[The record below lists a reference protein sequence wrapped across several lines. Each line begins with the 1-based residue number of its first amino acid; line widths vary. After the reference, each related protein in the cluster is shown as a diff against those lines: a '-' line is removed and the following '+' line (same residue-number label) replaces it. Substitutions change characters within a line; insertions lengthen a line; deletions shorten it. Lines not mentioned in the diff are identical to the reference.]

1 MSKREPG
8 LAAFAALMLG
18 FTGTNLAGCSPSVTE
33 VDLIM
38 PELPVEQ
45 IIARK
50 IADLV
55 DEDSGLKINLIPLP
69 DDSLSVLDALEQGY
83 GDIAFAP
90 NTNEHRDTITTI
102 MPIYPSVLHVGSIA
116 DRADGS
122 LEELL
127 DGARVFAGPPGS
139 IPRQIG
145 ERIVSGLQLE
155 KGLSFTSDQDAAP
168 DVIILFAPIDRRR
181 VMSNP
186 SLESLKLFS
195 FGDPGDTRPGSIVDR
210 TVLLNPTLRPY
221 VIPAG
226 TYGSLTPDPV
236 VTFAVDTLLVA
247 RESLDETLVFDLFEE
262 FLRLRPALFSKRPEL
277 FQPIDDDIA
286 RAHWTFS
293 LHPGAL
299 DYLQRDEPSLIER
312 YSGVAEV
319 LVTLLVGMVSGA
331 FAILKIY
338 QVRRKNRIDAF
349 YTQVIRTRDSVAEGA
364 GSEER
369 AAALAQLRSLRERAY
384 EMLVEEQLAADTSF
398 LIFVLLTNDAIAQID
413 SPENGPY
420 V

>member
-1 MSKREPG
+1 MSEREPR
-8 LAAFAALMLG
+8 LAAILAL
-18 FTGTNLAGCSPSVTE
+18 FLAVSVASLTACSRSVTE

-38 PELPVEQ
+38 PELPMEQ
-45 IIARK
+45 AIARK

-55 DEDSGLKINLIPLP
+55 DESSGLRINLIPP
-69 DDSLSVLDALEQGY
+69 PGDARSVLDALEQGY

-90 NTNEHRDTITTI
+90 NTNQYRERITTI
-102 MPIYPSVLHVGSIA
+102 MPIYPSVLHVGTIA

-127 DGARVFAGPPGS
+127 NGAQVFAGPPGS

-145 ERIVSGLQLE
+145 EKIVSELQLE
-155 KGLSFTSDQDAAP
+155 EGVTFTQNQDEEP
-168 DVIILFAPIDRRR
+168 DVIILFAPIDRQR
-181 VMSNP
+181 VMGNP
-186 SLESLKLFS
+186 DLQNLRLFS
-195 FGDPGDTRPGSIVDR
+195 FGQPEQMGLGSMADR
-210 TVLLNPTLRPY
+210 TVLLNPTLRPF

-226 TYGSLTPDPV
+226 TYGAMTPKPV
-236 VTFAVDTLLVA
+236 MTFAVDTLLVA

-277 FQPIDDDIA
+277 FQPIGDDIA

-319 LVTLLVGMVSGA
+319 LVTLLVGMVSGG

-349 YTQVIRTRDSVAEGA
+349 YTKVIRTRDSVAEDA
-364 GSEER
+364 GPEER
-369 AAALAQLRSLRERAY
+369 AAALEHLRSLREQAY
-384 EMLVEEQLAADTSF
+384 ELLVDEQLAADTSF

-413 SPENGPY
+413 AGGRAR

>member
-1 MSKREPG
+1 MSRSGPG
-8 LAAFAALMLG
+8 RAAILTLVAAIA
-18 FTGTNLAGCSPSVTE
+18 NLTACSRSVTE

-38 PELPVEQ
+38 SELPMEQ
-45 IIARK
+45 AIARK

-55 DEDSGLKINLIPLP
+55 DEDSGLKVNLIPP
-69 DDSLSVLDALEQGY
+69 PEDSRSVLDALEQGY

-90 NTNEHRDTITTI
+90 NTNQHRDTITTI
-102 MPIYPSVLHVGSIA
+102 MPIYPAVLHVGSIA

-127 DGARVFAGPPGS
+127 DGAKVFAGPPGS

-145 ERIVSGLQLE
+145 ERIVSGLQLDN
-155 KGLSFTSDQDAAP
+155 GASFTADQDAAP
-168 DVIILFAPIDRRR
+168 DVIILFAPIDRNR
-181 VMSNP
+181 VMGNP
-186 SLESLKLFS
+186 NLDNLKLFS
-195 FGDPGDTRPGSIVDR
+195 FGEPGESGLGSIVDR
-210 TVLLNPTLRPY
+210 TVLLNPTLRPF

-226 TYGSLTPDPV
+226 TYGALTPEPV

-247 RESLDETLVFDLFEE
+247 REDLDETLVFDLFEE

-277 FQPIDDDIA
+277 FQPIGDDVA

-319 LVTLLVGMVSGA
+319 LVTLLVGMVSGG

-349 YTQVIRTRDSVAEGA
+349 YTDVIRIRDSVADDA

-369 AAALAQLRSLRERAY
+369 AAALAHLRSLRERAY
-384 EMLVEEQLAADTSF
+384 EMLVDEQLAADTSF
-398 LIFVLLTNDAIAQID
+398 LIFVLLTNDAIAQIG
-413 SPENGPY
+413 SGEGQTSA
-420 V
+420 